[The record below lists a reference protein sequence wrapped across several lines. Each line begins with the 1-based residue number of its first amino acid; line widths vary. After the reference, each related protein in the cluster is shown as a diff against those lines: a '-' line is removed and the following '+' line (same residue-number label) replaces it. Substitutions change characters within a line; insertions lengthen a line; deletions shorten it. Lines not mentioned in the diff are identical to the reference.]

1 MKTKG
6 NLSQRHLTF
15 DESSCKM
22 QPPNHSNIDS
32 TNLMH
37 EEEILSI
44 YHEVNNILGGG
55 AGVLWMGYEQNV
67 QFSINLKQR

>member
-37 EEEILSI
+37 EEVILSI
-44 YHEVNNILGGG
+44 YQAGGKG
-55 AGVLWMGYEQNV
+55 GYEQNV
-67 QFSINLKQR
+67 QFSINLKQRWYIELQG

>member
-1 MKTKG
+1 MQDATTK
-6 NLSQRHLTF
+6 SFQH
-15 DESSCKM
+15 
-22 QPPNHSNIDS
+22 IDS

-55 AGVLWMGYEQNV
+55 GGGGLGYEQNV
-67 QFSINLKQR
+67 QFCIYLKERWYIELQG

>member
-1 MKTKG
+1 MQDATTK
-6 NLSQRHLTF
+6 SFQH
-15 DESSCKM
+15 
-22 QPPNHSNIDS
+22 IDS

-67 QFSINLKQR
+67 QFFY